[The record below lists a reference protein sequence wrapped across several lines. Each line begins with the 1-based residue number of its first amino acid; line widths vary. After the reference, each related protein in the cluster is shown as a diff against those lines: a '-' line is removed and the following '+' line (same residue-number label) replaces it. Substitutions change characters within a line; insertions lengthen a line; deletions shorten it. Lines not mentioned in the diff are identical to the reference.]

1 MATSGGELERKM
13 DHETGDEKHVKIGI
27 THALLMSTSLMR
39 QVCMKT
45 KDERERMDDITRDR
59 EFTEAQFRNKKQDTS
74 WRFGMW
80 YSSLLL
86 GSNQDWPM
94 HVLR

>member
-1 MATSGGELERKM
+1 
-13 DHETGDEKHVKIGI
+13 
-27 THALLMSTSLMR
+27 
-39 QVCMKT
+39 MKT